1 MNRFNPRS
9 VAQQME
15 RYNLSQEEAETK
27 VAEIIATK
35 AASNPYSIEGQMKRF
50 NITREEAE
58 AKVAELKKKTATGH
72 LISDPQWQM
81 NKFGLTQEEAEL
93 KIKKAYELRGKS
105 TSRTKKESPASHFNT
120 VEYWQSKGFSL
131 EEAEHK
137 KAEHIKKMQSVFQE
151 AIRNDPN
158 QYVGRTPVELEYWTN
173 RGYSEEEAKIL
184 RKERQRTFT
193 LEKCISK
200 YGEEIGF
207 EVWRTR
213 NTNWSSKMETMYKNG
228 EYTRFCKHNYSNS
241 ELNFIKNLL
250 NHYTPIHT
258 YYCALPGNKQ
268 FFRHFKDSGITL
280 AYDFVCEK
288 KIIEFNGDYW
298 HCNPFIYSPEYF
310 HKFMKCTAQE
320 KWNADKKKIDLIK
333 DAGYEVLVIWESEYK
348 QSPELI
354 IDKCIK
360 YLSN

>member
-15 RYNLSQEEAETK
+15 RYNLSHEEAETK

-105 TSRTKKESPASHFNT
+105 VSRTKKETPASHFNT

-131 EEAEHK
+131 EEAEYK

-158 QYVGRTPVELEYWTN
+158 QYVGRTPLELEYWTN

-200 YGEEIGF
+200 YGEDVGTKKWKDRQTAWTISLHNNFKLEGDGRSPQSIWAKELIRVICNYF
-207 EVWRTR
+207 NLDIPAKEKWI
-213 NTNWSSKMETMYKNG
+213 SSKT
-228 EYTRFCKHNYSNS
+228 SNLRCS
-241 ELNFIKNLL
+241 
-250 NHYTPIHT
+250 
-258 YYCALPGNKQ
+258 
-268 FFRHFKDSGITL
+268 
-280 AYDFVCEK
+280 YDFTYNN
-288 KIIEFNGDYW
+288 KIIEFNGDFW
-298 HCNPFIYSPEYF
+298 HANPIYFKSTELLPVQNIL
-310 HKFMKCTAQE
+310 ANE
-320 KWNADKKKIDLIK
+320 KWELDKQKIKL
-333 DAGYEVLVIWESEYK
+333 AESYGYEVLVIWESEYQ

-360 YLSN
+360 YLTN